1 VPGVLKLYMLLGFAL
16 GVAALALA
24 ISGRVVV
31 IDDPHTAGPLGWRAA
46 LGVWGALAVLQAAL
60 ILIRHPLGLYAFW
73 ALHAWYVLLA
83 ALYWLLLSG
92 GNLSSSHVASRATVW
107 STLMA
112 LYGWYRRSW
121 FLSKGERAQ
130 GVLGPSGASEGEHDQ
145 N

>member
-1 VPGVLKLYMLLGFAL
+1 MPGVLKLYMVLGFAL

-31 IDDPHTAGPLGWRAA
+31 ADDPHAAGPLGWRAA
-46 LGVWGALAVLQAAL
+46 LGVWGALAVLQAAF

-73 ALHAWYVLLA
+73 ALHGWYVLLA
-83 ALYWLLLSG
+83 GLYWLLLSG
-92 GNLSSSHVASRATVW
+92 GNLSSSHTALRATIW

-121 FLSKGERAQ
+121 FLPRDEGAQ
-130 GVLGPSGASEGEHDQ
+130 GVVSSLGRSEDEH
-145 N
+145 